1 MDKQPIDK
9 MRNTILLSAFAI
21 TSLFNVPLAAQVTA
35 IDSVTAGKAME
46 MAKAG
51 TLIIDVRDTDELQEL
66 AYDAPGVVN
75 IPLSELNERMSEI
88 PKDVPVIIACRS
100 GSRSAEATEQLRALG
115 YTNTLTLS
123 GGLYAWQ
130 EAGLPVKKAETKAAC
145 CAGGKTDAKAC
156 APGAT
161 GAACPPGSKAGCCS
175 GGSKAAKP
183 ADKKAPK
190 RQ

>member
-1 MDKQPIDK
+1 MTIVTFHQTYSSSICDELNIIV
-9 MRNTILLSAFAI
+9 MRILLSALG
-21 TSLFNVPLAAQVTA
+21 LFTFLQVSAQQLATVSAE
-35 IDSVTAGKAME
+35 KAMA
-46 MAKAG
+46 MAREG
-51 TLIIDVRDTDELQEL
+51 TLIIDVRDPDELVAI

-75 IPLSELNERMSEI
+75 IPLGELSERLSEI

-100 GSRSAEATEQLRALG
+100 GSRSAEATEQLRTLG

-130 EAGLPVKKAETKAAC
+130 EAGLPVKKAESKAAC
-145 CAGGKTDAKAC
+145 CAGGKADAKEC
-156 APGAT
+156 A
-161 GAACPPGSKAGCCS
+161 PGSKAGCCS

-190 RQ
+190 RR

>member
-1 MDKQPIDK
+1 MNKQPIDV
-9 MRNTILLSAFAI
+9 MRTIILFSAFTI
-21 TSLFNVPLAAQVTA
+21 SGLFSLPLAAQTNA
-35 IDSVTAGKAME
+35 IDSITAAKAME

-51 TLIIDVRDTDELQEL
+51 TLIIDVRDPDELVAI

-75 IPLSELNERMSEI
+75 IPLGELSERLSEI

-100 GSRSAEATEQLRALG
+100 GSRSAEATEQLRTLG

-130 EAGLPVKKAETKAAC
+130 EAGLPVKKAESKAAC
-145 CAGGKTDAKAC
+145 CAGGKADAKEC
-156 APGAT
+156 A
-161 GAACPPGSKAGCCS
+161 PGSKAGCCS

-190 RQ
+190 RR